1 MAGEANVNAV
11 VTVRLAS
18 VRDADT
24 IGRIQVETWR
34 AAYAGLLPDEAI
46 ASFDIEARQ
55 RLWREWFDQPWPG
68 SVVFVAEHDGHV
80 VGFANSGPCREEERA
95 GELYAIYV
103 LPTSWGTGAGRA
115 LIQRT
120 EEWMRSSGFGEAIL
134 WVLEGNERAER
145 FYRAAGWELDGRKV
159 DRFQGAAV
167 SELRY
172 RKRL

>member
-1 MAGEANVNAV
+1 MPRG
-11 VTVRLAS
+11 AS
-18 VRDADT
+18 
-24 IGRIQVETWR
+24 
-34 AAYAGLLPDEAI
+34 
-46 ASFDIEARQ
+46 
-55 RLWREWFDQPWPG
+55 
-68 SVVFVAEHDGHV
+68 
-80 VGFANSGPCREEERA
+80 A

-120 EEWMRSSGFGEAIL
+120 EESLRSAGFGEAIL

-145 FYRAAGWELDGRKV
+145 FYRAAGWEQDGRKV
-159 DRFQGAAV
+159 DQFQGAAV

>member
-1 MAGEANVNAV
+1 M
-11 VTVRLAS
+11 
-18 VRDADT
+18 
-24 IGRIQVETWR
+24 
-34 AAYAGLLPDEAI
+34 PDEAI
-46 ASFDIEARQ
+46 ESFDVAVRK

-68 SVVFVAEHDGHV
+68 NAVFVAEHDGHV
-80 VGFANSGPCREEERA
+80 VGFAHTGPCREEARA
-95 GELYAIYV
+95 AELYAIYV

-120 EEWMRSSGFGEAIL
+120 EESMRFSGFDEAIL

-159 DRFQGAAV
+159 DQFQGAEVA
-167 SELRY
+167 ELRY